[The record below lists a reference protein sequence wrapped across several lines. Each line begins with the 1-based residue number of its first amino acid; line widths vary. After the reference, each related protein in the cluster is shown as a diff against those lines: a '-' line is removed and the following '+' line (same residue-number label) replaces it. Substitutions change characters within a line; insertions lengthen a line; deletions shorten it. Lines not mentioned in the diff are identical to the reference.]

1 MKESLQQQLRA
12 VAKPV
17 LQDQEQVQLMTFA
30 RVGTVSAKRKL
41 ATAAAVGALTAG
53 ILIVNVRPRGMY
65 IVLTDRRILFFDGDI
80 SSGGRPG
87 RHLMTVPRDLVTV
100 SESKG
105 KGFGLA
111 IQVELAIAGQDKD
124 LRILFPKPSKE
135 EGSEFIGLL
144 PAAS

>member
-30 RVGTVSAKRKL
+30 RVGSISAKRKL
-41 ATAAAVGALTAG
+41 ATAAVAGALTAG

-87 RHLMTVPRDLVTV
+87 KHLMTVPRDLVTV
-100 SESKG
+100 SEPKG

-111 IQVELAIAGQDKD
+111 MQIELTIAGQDKD
-124 LRILFPKPSKE
+124 LRILFPKPSKD
-135 EGSEFIGLL
+135 EGRQFTDLL
-144 PAAS
+144 PASS